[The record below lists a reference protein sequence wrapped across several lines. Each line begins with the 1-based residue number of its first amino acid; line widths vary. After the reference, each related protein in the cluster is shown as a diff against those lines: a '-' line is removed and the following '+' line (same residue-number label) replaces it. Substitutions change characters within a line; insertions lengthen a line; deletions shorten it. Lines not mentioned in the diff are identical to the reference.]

1 MERNVINKLKK
12 KKPGLLI
19 NFILEMKKTFAL
31 DKLRTELYSF
41 EKNRLIEKIIEIIQK
56 IISSFLSFWERVPAS
71 KVKSD
76 HLIKSEHWSIK
87 LSLSTWKPG
96 NSSILF
102 EEYRLNDDF
111 NMIRL

>member
-41 EKNRLIEKIIEIIQK
+41 EKKSFDRKDYRDYPENYIFLLIVLRTSASIE
-56 IISSFLSFWERVPAS
+56 S
-71 KVKSD
+71 
-76 HLIKSEHWSIK
+76 
-87 LSLSTWKPG
+87 
-96 NSSILF
+96 
-102 EEYRLNDDF
+102 
-111 NMIRL
+111 

>member
-1 MERNVINKLKK
+1 MERTVINKLKK

-87 LSLSTWKPG
+87 LSLSYFPRGTWKLEHSFRG
-96 NSSILF
+96 ISF
-102 EEYRLNDDF
+102 KWRL
-111 NMIRL
+111 